1 MGNKKYS
8 IFWCKIYF
16 SVEKQE
22 GVERKT
28 PTLIT
33 ISLLNKCKSTVQPTT
48 GMTQACCNRNIEMD
62 KDIKVRCQ

>member
-1 MGNKKYS
+1 MKHEDLDLDLRKV
-8 IFWCKIYF
+8 

-22 GVERKT
+22 GEARRT
-28 PTLIT
+28 IPFIPTST
-33 ISLLNKCKSTVQPTT
+33 IKCRESIVQPTT